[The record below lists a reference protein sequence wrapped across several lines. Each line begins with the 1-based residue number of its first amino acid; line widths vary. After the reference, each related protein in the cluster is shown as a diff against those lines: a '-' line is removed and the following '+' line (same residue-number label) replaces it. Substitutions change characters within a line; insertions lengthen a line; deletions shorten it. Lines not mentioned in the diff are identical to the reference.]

1 MINNIWLAQILVRVL
16 KKTENTHTHTHIC
29 QDQVTLN
36 VTLNNISPF

>member
-1 MINNIWLAQILVRVL
+1 MINNILLAQILVRVL
-16 KKTENTHTHTHIC
+16 KKTENTHTHIC